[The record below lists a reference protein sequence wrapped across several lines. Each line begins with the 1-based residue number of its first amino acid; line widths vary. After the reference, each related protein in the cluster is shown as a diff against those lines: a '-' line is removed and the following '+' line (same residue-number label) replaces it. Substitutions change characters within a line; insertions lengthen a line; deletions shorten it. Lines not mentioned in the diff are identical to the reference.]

1 MTPLQGLHREG
12 LHEAVADSVLEGMTA
27 SVGDAKGLPN
37 AAFTDPAFLELER
50 KHLFARSWVF
60 AGPRS
65 AVGQPGA
72 VKCLEVAGR
81 QLFMTTDRKGDT
93 RVFFNVC
100 PHRGA
105 RLVIEDQDKAASL
118 TCPYHGWAFGLDGS
132 LRGRPHFHGPR
143 EHDREGS
150 RAERDCLFEVRSA
163 VWHDWVFVNI
173 DGQAEP
179 FEDYM
184 ATAYKEYGDW
194 DFGKTALAHYQPF
207 RFQANWKLVVEN
219 FCDNYHVFMVHPALH
234 DAQDVYRRTGMRPG
248 GAHMFN
254 EFVIGAEGLGLTVDP
269 EAPVLPEFPNLSP
282 ENRNVSPFCN
292 IFPNVTLAIFPTYV
306 NLFCYEP
313 VSVDETIMHVWFYFM
328 DEAATGEG
336 DRAGREAVIAD
347 WANLNAE
354 DSGICRRLQEGRTCD
369 AYEGGRFSPYWD
381 AGTLHFHKQ
390 IANGV
395 RGEGVFAR

>member
-1 MTPLQGLHREG
+1 MNIVRDLNDDGR
-12 LHEAVADSVLEGMTA
+12 HEAVSDTVLAGMDAETA
-27 SVGDAKGLPN
+27 EAKGLPN
-37 AAFTDPAFLELER
+37 EAFTDPAFLELER
-50 KHLFARSWVF
+50 KHLFARTWVF

-65 AVGQPGA
+65 AVAEPGA

-81 QLFMTTDRKGDT
+81 HLFMTTDRNGET

-105 RLVIEDQDKAASL
+105 RLVIEDQDTAAAL

-132 LRGRPHFHGPR
+132 LRGRPHYNGPR
-143 EHDREGS
+143 DHDREGS
-150 RAERDCLFEVRSA
+150 KAERDCLFEVRSA
-163 VWHDWVFVNI
+163 TWHDWVFVNI
-173 DGQAEP
+173 DGEAPP

-184 ATAYKEYGDW
+184 APAFREYAGW
-194 DFGKTALAHYQPF
+194 DFGKTGLAHYQPF
-207 RFQANWKLVVEN
+207 TFHANWKLVVEN

-234 DAQDVYRRTGMRPG
+234 DAQDVYKRNGMRPG
-248 GAHMFN
+248 GVHMFN

-269 EAPVLPEFPNLSP
+269 DAPVLPEFPNLSAD
-282 ENRNVSPFCN
+282 NRNVSPFCN
-292 IFPNVTLAIFPTYV
+292 LFPNATLAIFPTYV

-313 VSVDETIMHVWFYFM
+313 VSVDETVMHVWFYFM

-347 WANLNAE
+347 WVNLNAE

-369 AYEGGRFSPYWD
+369 AYDGGRFSPYWD
-381 AGTLHFHKQ
+381 AGTLHFHRQ
-390 IANGV
+390 IADAI
-395 RGEGVFAR
+395 RGDGAFLR

>member
-1 MTPLQGLHREG
+1 MTPVQGLHREG

-65 AVGQPGA
+65 AVAQPGA

-81 QLFMTTDRKGDT
+81 QLFMTTDRKGET

-328 DEAATGEG
+328 DEAETGEG

>member
-1 MTPLQGLHREG
+1 MTPVQGLHREG

-65 AVGQPGA
+65 AVAQPGA

-248 GAHMFN
+248 GTHMFN

-269 EAPVLPEFPNLSP
+269 DAPVLPEFPNLSP

-390 IANGV
+390 IADGV